1 MSFLDAYDAPGL
13 SDQARVDLLHEWIG
27 TRAGELFAELRAERP
42 VLVTPGP
49 VLLTRY
55 ADVQEVLSRHK
66 VFTVRHLA
74 ERIDDVVGPFMLGR
88 DASVYNERDRGIMQA
103 VLRRED
109 FPRVR
114 ETVVRLADRA
124 IDEETE
130 NGRMDVVTG
139 LSRRVPVD
147 LCGEYFGFPGPDRAS
162 MMLWSRTANL
172 DFFFNLGNDPALHD
186 PAVECGGEMRAYLG
200 ELIASRRAAID
211 AGERRDDVLGRLL
224 EARFPDAIGFDD
236 DRIVAN
242 VMFMLLGG
250 VETVSGAVILALD
263 ELLRRPAELEAATRA
278 ARGGDSAEVG
288 RHVWEALRLNP
299 VFAFVARR
307 SVEDYTLASG
317 TDRETRI
324 PAGTLVYASL
334 ASAGLDENEVPEPEL
349 YRLGRPEHHLN
360 MHFGYGHHLCLLY
373 YLSGVEVPEI
383 VTRLLRHGVRR
394 APGADGQIDTKGG
407 PFAERLV
414 LEIET

>member
-1 MSFLDAYDAPGL
+1 MTFLQEYEASNAK
-13 SDQARVDLLHEWIG
+13 VDLLHQWVG
-27 TRAGELFAELRAERP
+27 TRAKELFAELREARP

-49 VLLTRY
+49 VLVTRY

-74 ERIDDVVGPFMLGR
+74 ERMDDVVGPYMLAR
-88 DASVYNERDRGIMQA
+88 DATTINERDRGIMQA
-103 VLRRED
+103 VLRRD
-109 FPRVR
+109 DLPRVR
-114 ETVVRLADRA
+114 ETVARLAELA

-130 NGRMDVVTG
+130 DGRMDVVSG

-147 LCGEYFGFPGPDRAS
+147 LCGDYFGFPGPDRAT
-162 MMLWSRTANL
+162 MMRWSRTANL
-172 DFFFNLGNDPALHD
+172 DFFFNLGNDPEPHRA
-186 PAVECGGEMRAYLG
+186 AVACGEEMRAYLG
-200 ELIASRRAAID
+200 ELIAHRRAGIG

-224 EARFPDAIGFDD
+224 ESRFPEAIGFDD
-236 DRIVAN
+236 ERIAAN

-263 ELLRRPAELEAATRA
+263 ELLRRPDQLAAATRA

-288 RHVWEALRLNP
+288 RHAWEALRLNP
-299 VFAFVARR
+299 IFAFVARR
-307 SVEDYTLASG
+307 CVADYTLASG
-317 TDRETRI
+317 TERETRI

-334 ASAGLDENEVPEPEL
+334 ASAGLDGHELPEPEQ

-360 MHFGYGHHLCLLY
+360 MHFGYGHHLCLCY

-383 VTRLLRHGVRR
+383 LARLLRRGVLR
-394 APGADGQIDTKGG
+394 APGDEGQIDTRGG
-407 PFAERLV
+407 PFAERLIV
-414 LEIET
+414 ELED